1 MPRIEL
7 RDAYGT
13 VYGIV
18 TRNVETTLCAWFD
31 EILPHLHEEFLGL
44 ECWPDIMVYPH
55 AWRSDMSDADWP
67 INSRWLGQRY
77 RFEARNGLEGCAE
90 LVKLRTEIEARIAA
104 ESSQ

>member
-13 VYGIV
+13 AYTIV

-31 EILPHLHEEFLGL
+31 EILPHLCEEFHGL
-44 ECWPDIMVYPH
+44 EFYPDITVFPH
-55 AWRSDMSDADWP
+55 AWRSDYSDADWP
-67 INSRWLGQRY
+67 THSVWIMQRY
-77 RFEARNGLEGCAE
+77 LFKAKNGLEGCLE
-90 LVKLRTEIEARIAA
+90 LAKLRTEIEARIAA